1 MLNDIDIRT
10 PEQISLKFQLAGLGS
25 RATAFMIDVLII
37 LLIET
42 ALSVAGAYFTHI
54 FSAVSSYMDA
64 LLIFIGF
71 VLWWVYF
78 SLIEFFCSG
87 KTPGKRLAGIRVI
100 QENGQNLTLLSAFIR
115 NLLRIADFLPA
126 MFFLGMLMIFFHP
139 MHKRLGDLASGTI
152 VIHERRRWKSR
163 KQSSL
168 DKAIARRGINPDR
181 ITLDE
186 WSRKKITSKEWQLL
200 KTYLNRPDSLSKG
213 KQDPMT
219 RDVAKILLPILN
231 LPFEK
236 KTDDQLEADLMAV
249 YVQLRDDWEYEL

>member
-1 MLNDIDIRT
+1 
-10 PEQISLKFQLAGLGS
+10 
-25 RATAFMIDVLII
+25 
-37 LLIET
+37 
-42 ALSVAGAYFTHI
+42 
-54 FSAVSSYMDA
+54 
-64 LLIFIGF
+64 
-71 VLWWVYF
+71 
-78 SLIEFFCSG
+78 
-87 KTPGKRLAGIRVI
+87 
-100 QENGQNLTLLSAFIR
+100 
-115 NLLRIADFLPA
+115 

-152 VIHERRRWKSR
+152 VIHDRRRRNR

-168 DKAIARRGINPDR
+168 DKAIAKRGINRDR
-181 ITLDE
+181 ITIDE

-219 RDVAKILLPILN
+219 RDVAKILLPFLN

-236 KTDDQLEADLMAV
+236 KTDDQLKADLMAV